1 MKTVTPQ
8 IPKGACGLAIMAKAP
23 IAGEVKT
30 RLTPLLTREESASLS
45 SCFLQDTATLL
56 SAVGD
61 KHLVHR
67 IGVYTPAD
75 RASLFANLLPP
86 GFLLVPQRGEAFGQR
101 LAFATDDLFALGFSS
116 VCLIDSDSPTL
127 PREVFEETIGV
138 LTHPSGSNLVIGP
151 ATDGGYYLIG
161 LRRPCPSL
169 FEEITWSS
177 ELVFEQTIVRA
188 RKLNLKSHILP
199 EWYDVDDAR
208 SLQRLCEE
216 LFGSEASPGQ
226 KNIAP
231 ATRHYLEGL
240 LKKEGRGRIWPEPA
254 KR

>member
-1 MKTVTPQ
+1 MKNGTPQ

-30 RLTPLLTREESASLS
+30 RLTPPLTPDEAASLS
-45 SCFLQDTATLL
+45 RCFLQDTATLL
-56 SAVGD
+56 NAVTSNFVRG
-61 KHLVHR
+61 
-67 IGVYTPAD
+67 IGVYTPAN
-75 RASLFANLLPP
+75 RSSLFAELLPP
-86 GFLLVPQRGEAFGQR
+86 LFLLVPQRGETFGQR
-101 LAFATDDLFALGFSS
+101 LAFATGDLFKLGFSS

-127 PREVFEETIGV
+127 PREVFEETIAV

-161 LRRPCPSL
+161 LRSPCASL

-177 ELVFEQTIVRA
+177 ELVFEQTIERT

-199 EWYDVDDAR
+199 EWYDVDDAI

-216 LFGSEASPGQ
+216 LFGSETNPRQ
-226 KNIAP
+226 RHIAP

>member
-1 MKTVTPQ
+1 MKNGTPQ
-8 IPKGACGLAIMAKAP
+8 IPKGACGLAIMAKEP

-30 RLTPLLTREESASLS
+30 RLTPPLTPAEAASLN

-56 SAVGD
+56 NAVEAN
-61 KHLVHR
+61 LVRR
-67 IGVYTPAD
+67 IGVYTPAKS
-75 RASLFANLLPP
+75 ASLFAKLLPP
-86 GFLLVPQRGEAFGQR
+86 GFLLVPQRGETFGQR
-101 LAFATDDLFALGFSS
+101 LAFATDDLFELGFSS

-127 PREVFEETIGV
+127 PREVFEETIAV
-138 LTHPSGSNLVIGP
+138 LTHPNGSNLVIGP
-151 ATDGGYYLIG
+151 AMDGGYYLIG
-161 LRRPCPSL
+161 LRTPCHSL

-177 ELVFEQTIVRA
+177 ELVFEQTVARA

-199 EWYDVDDAR
+199 EWYDVDDAT

-216 LFGSEASPGQ
+216 LFGSETNPRQ
-226 KNIAP
+226 RNVAP
-231 ATRHYLEGL
+231 ATRHYLAKL